1 MGRRC
6 GRRRC
11 RAGPFRLV
19 KDLSDDPVPW
29 VEEIIDQH
37 GVPSVLVNNVGVM
50 DGRSFLNCP

>member
-1 MGRRC
+1 
-6 GRRRC
+6 
-11 RAGPFRLV
+11 
-19 KDLSDDPVPW
+19 VPW